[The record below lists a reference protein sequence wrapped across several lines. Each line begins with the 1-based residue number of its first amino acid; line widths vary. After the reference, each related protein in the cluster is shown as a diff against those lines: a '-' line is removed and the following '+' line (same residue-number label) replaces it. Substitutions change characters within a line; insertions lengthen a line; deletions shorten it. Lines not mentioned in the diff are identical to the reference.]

1 MGSSYC
7 FPVRLSVIVKLSD
20 IVVIVLLLGR
30 RCARNPVAAI
40 GPAAEI
46 LQLTPFAAEG
56 SPLRIHRMRP
66 TQYAEPLVHP
76 VQPFLH
82 SPHPPRARSLLEKP
96 RMARRQTRPSSTI
109 HAQRERASDLPR
121 RRTALNNHVD
131 YIELAERVAQ
141 GICVS
146 HDVNEPA
153 PRRPRR
159 KR

>member
-1 MGSSYC
+1 
-7 FPVRLSVIVKLSD
+7 
-20 IVVIVLLLGR
+20 
-30 RCARNPVAAI
+30 
-40 GPAAEI
+40 
-46 LQLTPFAAEG
+46 
-56 SPLRIHRMRP
+56 
-66 TQYAEPLVHP
+66 
-76 VQPFLH
+76 
-82 SPHPPRARSLLEKP
+82 
-96 RMARRQTRPSSTI
+96 MARRQTRPSSTI